1 MRIGLVCYHV
11 SLLWMLMPVQA
22 TPFMDRTNYG
32 RRNCPVQPSLKT
44 LMMADSA
51 SVVWQKE
58 KGVF

>member
-1 MRIGLVCYHV
+1 
-11 SLLWMLMPVQA
+11 MLMPVQA

-32 RRNCPVQPSLKT
+32 RRNFPVQPSLKT